1 MKMLVMGLPGSG
13 KTTLAKPFADLLDAA
28 YFNGDQIRARYDDH
42 DFSLAGRE
50 YQAERMKYLCDGA
63 LSITSHVV
71 ADFICPTKKTREI
84 FKPDFTIWMDTIKE
98 SEYEDTNTFFE
109 RPSKVDYHVDSWFD
123 DTHRQLVQVVER
135 FMRSK
140 NV

>member
-1 MKMLVMGLPGSG
+1 
-13 KTTLAKPFADLLDAA
+13 
-28 YFNGDQIRARYDDH
+28 
-42 DFSLAGRE
+42 
-50 YQAERMKYLCDGA
+50 MKYLCNGA

-71 ADFICPTKKTREI
+71 ADFICPTEKTREI
-84 FKPDFTIWMDTIKE
+84 FKPDFIIWMDTIKE